1 VIARGFRDGDTILGW
16 FDGVLRWARAEYV
29 DGHSDALGWFDRDG
43 RRVRGEL
50 GDFAVLT

>member
-16 FDGVLRWARAEYV
+16 FGVLRWARVAYL
-29 DGHSDALGWFDRDG
+29 DSHSDALCFVDRDG